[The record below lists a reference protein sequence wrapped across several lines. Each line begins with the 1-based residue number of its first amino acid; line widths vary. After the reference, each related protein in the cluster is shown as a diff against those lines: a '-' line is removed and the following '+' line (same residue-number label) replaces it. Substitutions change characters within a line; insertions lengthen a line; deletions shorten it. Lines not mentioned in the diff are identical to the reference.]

1 MLEECERRGIDV
13 KVVRRRLNLGWAL
26 ERALSEPLRKKLTS
40 FATLALFCST
50 LLFGAD
56 AIRSMM

>member
-1 MLEECERRGIDV
+1 MTNDDV
-13 KVVRRRLNLGWAL
+13 ADWLA
-26 ERALSEPLRKKLTS
+26 

-56 AIRSMM
+56 AIWSML